1 MRLAVIPLPASA
13 TTSHRSLLGCGPG
26 LPHREAQ
33 TNALNLLGTTLFEIG
48 ACETEFLAVNTF
60 AAISRN
66 TLEIMKIKYLP

>member
-1 MRLAVIPLPASA
+1 M
-13 TTSHRSLLGCGPG
+13 T
-26 LPHREAQ
+26 EAQ